1 MSDHIELEF
10 GIVGFAERASERKI
24 TKESSR
30 RCSIVYLLSYRA
42 DGDGG
47 NTCLFKHVCKRT
59 DRTRA

>member
-10 GIVGFAERASERKI
+10 GIIGFAERASEGKI
-24 TKESSR
+24 TKKSSR
-30 RCSIVYLLSYRA
+30 RCGVVYLLSYGA

-47 NTCLFKHVCKRT
+47 DTCFFEHMGKRT